1 MSFWTALYTLL
12 LKPLELIFEV
22 IYNAAYQNIKNPGLS
37 IIALSLAM
45 NFLVLPLYRRADAM
59 QEEERETEAR
69 LNKWVKHIKQ
79 NFSGDERTMM
89 LQTYYRQNNY
99 SPTHVL
105 RGAVSLFLEI
115 PFFIAAYRFLSH
127 LSLLNGVSFGPIADL
142 SKPDALL
149 AIGGISVNILPILM
163 TAINIVSSAIYS
175 KGYPPKTK
183 IQLYAMAT
191 VFLVLLYNSPAG
203 LVFYWTLN
211 NLFSLVKTIFYKIK
225 NPGEILSFLG
235 MLFGLFLLSWAA
247 WVFNDGHKRKAIF
260 IAFIALIFVLQFIYT
275 VLKKKGKTHITVPTR
290 EPDKKVFVLGAL
302 LLAVMTGILIPSAV
316 MKSSPQ
322 EFVDM
327 SNLVH
332 PLWFVVNSFLLAA
345 GSFLVWGGV
354 FYWLASTKSKPYF
367 ECAVWALCGVS
378 LVNYLFFGKNLG
390 LVSSDLIFDNKVVFS
405 MKTLGLNLIVIIA
418 VSALLTII
426 YFKRKDF
433 ARKSLSIVL
442 AALICMSSVN
452 CLGVNKSIATL
463 DLSVNSASESTPHF
477 TLSKSGKNVVVIML
491 DRAVGCFVP
500 YMLNEKP
507 ELKEKFDGFTY
518 YSNTISFG
526 QNTNFG
532 SPALYGGYEYTPIEM
547 NKRNTELL
555 QDKHDEA
562 LLLMPRIFDDN
573 GYDVTVLDPT
583 YAGYSWIPD
592 LSIYNDYKSIH
603 RYITKGY
610 FSDDITSE
618 RRATNRNRNFF
629 CYSIMKISPVFAQ
642 KAEYDSGQYNTCNG
656 IPIGQRI
663 EKDGS
668 AKGNGTG
675 FMDSYNALR
684 NLSNMTHT
692 SDDIKGSFVV
702 MSNDITHDVNL
713 LEEPSYTPSDIVDNT
728 EYDKE
733 NTERFTVDN
742 NTIKV
747 RTPNQ
752 FSHYDSNMAAMLQLA
767 NWFDYLREIGVYDN
781 TRIILVSDH
790 SVNLKITDRFL
801 IDNKDEKMN
810 TMVFF
815 PLLMVKD
822 FGSTGFTTSDEFM
835 TNADVPTLAFN
846 ELIDNPVNPATGNAV
861 NNAEKYSHDQY
872 IILSDKKYVTDNNGN
887 TFLPGLWLTVHDSIW
902 DKNNWDIVAENAVLD
917 EYPK

>member
-22 IYNAAYQNIKNPGLS
+22 IYNAAYQNIKNPGLA

-183 IQLYAMAT
+183 IQLYAMAA

-225 NPGEILSFLG
+225 NPGKILSFLG
-235 MLFGLFLLSWAA
+235 MLFGLFLLSWSA

-275 VLKKKGKTHITVPTR
+275 VLKNRGKTHITVPTR

-302 LLAVMTGILIPSAV
+302 LLAVMTGFLIPSAV
-316 MKSSPQ
+316 IKSSPQ

-327 SNLVH
+327 GNLVH
-332 PLWFVVNSFLLAA
+332 PLWHVANSFLLAV

-354 FYWLASTKSKPYF
+354 FYWLASEKSKPYF

-418 VSALLTII
+418 VSALLAVV

-547 NKRNTELL
+547 NRRNTELL

-592 LSIYNDYKSIH
+592 LSIYDEYENIH

-610 FSDDITSE
+610 FSDDVTSE
-618 RRATNRNRNFF
+618 RQLANWDRNFF

-642 KAEYDSGQYNTCNG
+642 KAEYDSGQYNTCDG

-663 EKDGS
+663 EEDGT
-668 AKGNGTG
+668 AKGHDTG

-692 SDDIKGSFVV
+692 SDDLKGSFVV
-702 MSNDITHDVNL
+702 MSNDITHDVDL

-733 NTERFTVDN
+733 NTERFTVGND
-742 NTIKV
+742 TIKV

-752 FSHYDSNMAAMLQLA
+752 FCHYDSNMAAMVQLA
-767 NWFDYLREIGVYDN
+767 DWFDYLREIGVYDN

-902 DKNNWDIVAENAVLD
+902 DKDNWAVVAENAALD
-917 EYPK
+917 GYPN